1 MKNYKSLISLI
12 AIFLMLISEIL
23 FINYAN
29 AAFDVNGVGLFKD
42 GNLCIVNSSQTQTVL
57 PLSSILTN
65 LDSVQARISSSG
77 SFCKPTF
84 FTGGAIQSNTSG
96 KVVNAQPN
104 VQAYGRGILI
114 SEPAPISSSSSGDFT
129 AFGSLVN
136 RFGGTN
142 MLVFEITLP
151 QGCDVVD
158 DDDDADG
165 TASVLSGINDFSFP
179 ACSSTN
185 GLNVN
190 CNDVSSSGL
199 ITPSNILV
207 PASSGSP
214 AKVRFAIS
222 SINFS
227 SDVALIDSALIKFD
241 SQDIFCPTTSTAPLI
256 ATITAKNAIDSPTLT
271 ETIGSADLGSPIKA
285 LDVSYVLETVSS
297 TKGESS
303 TNSISST
310 AVLKDATS
318 TTSNSIQVVELD
330 NESIP
335 VGGQSSQT
343 LIEPV
348 FGQTS
353 EITMVNIWLVPSLTN
368 IFSAAPSTSDITFS
382 DNSLALSSSP
392 YIVKSSNDDP
402 VAPIGTL
409 VLPIK
414 KNDAQGSLSPAA
426 NKTTI
431 TIKNITLGAASSDGT
446 ISALIY
452 EPTGQAVVNT
462 PGVASIN
469 NTSSPTNPQN
479 YSAFAYLSTRAQLQ
493 TSVISTIVNETSM
506 LTQPLTDADLA
517 LVTSRNTTLG
527 SPQIVGFTKVIT
539 SIPAVDISKVSVSN
553 SNSVLTISGASGAS
567 VSGAKVKIDILP
579 KSSSTIFDSV
589 TVTSGTDG
597 IFTAKLKADFSSG
610 DATLN
615 FKQTVSGMDS
625 TVSSKIVSASSSS
638 SSSSSG
644 SLSCD
649 KTVCGC
655 SNTSCTPTI
664 NQVLS
669 YIQTNGGLSSVI
681 TAGGNVFN
689 EVINSLKKALG
700 LT

>member
-1 MKNYKSLISLI
+1 MKNYKSLISLTLI
-12 AIFLMLISEIL
+12 LSVLISEIL
-23 FINYAN
+23 FLNYAN

-42 GNLCIVNSSQTQTVL
+42 GNLCILNPSQTQSSL
-57 PLSSILTN
+57 ALSAIQTN

-77 SFCKPTF
+77 SYCKPLF
-84 FTGGAIQSNTSG
+84 FTGGALQGSTSG
-96 KVVNAQPN
+96 KVIGAQPN

-114 SEPAPISSSSSGDFT
+114 SEPAPVSSSSSGDFN
-129 AFGSLVN
+129 AFNSLVG
-136 RFGGTN
+136 RFGGTT
-142 MLVFEITLP
+142 MLVFEISLP

-158 DDDDADG
+158 DDDDAEG
-165 TASVLSGINDFSFP
+165 TASVLAGINDFSFP
-179 ACSSTN
+179 ACSATN
-185 GLNVN
+185 GITIN

-199 ITPSNILV
+199 LTASNILV

-214 AKVRFAIS
+214 AKIRFGIS
-222 SINFS
+222 NINFS
-227 SDVALIDSALIKFD
+227 ADASLIDSALIKFD
-241 SQDIFCPTTSTAPLI
+241 SQDIFCPTTTTSPLI

-271 ETIGSADLGSPIKA
+271 ETIGTANLGNPTKA
-285 LDVSYVLETVSS
+285 LDVSYVSETVSS
-297 TKGESS
+297 TKGEIS
-303 TNSISST
+303 TNNISNT
-310 AVLKDATS
+310 AVLKNSTS
-318 TTSNSIQVVELD
+318 TASNSIQIIELD

-335 VGGQSSQT
+335 VGGQSSQI
-343 LIEPV
+343 LIDPV
-348 FGQTS
+348 FGQTV
-353 EITMVNIWLVPSLTN
+353 EITMINIWLVPSVTN
-368 IFSAAPSTSDITFS
+368 LFSTAPSTSDVTFS

-392 YIVKSSNDDP
+392 YLVKSASDDP
-402 VAPIGTL
+402 IAPIGTL
-409 VLPIK
+409 VFPVK
-414 KNDAQGSLSPAA
+414 KNDIQGALNPTSS
-426 NKTTI
+426 KTTI

-462 PGVASIN
+462 PGIASIN
-469 NTSSPTNPQN
+469 NTSSFTNPQN
-479 YSAFAYLSTRAQLQ
+479 YSAFAYLSTRAQQQ
-493 TSVISTIVNETSM
+493 TAVISTIVNETSM

-527 SPQIVGFTKVIT
+527 SPQIVGFTKVAT
-539 SIPAVDISKVSVSN
+539 SVSAVDTSKITVSN
-553 SNSVLTISGASGAS
+553 LNSVLTISGASGAS
-567 VSGAKVKIDILP
+567 IPGAKIKIDVL
-579 KSSSTIFDSV
+579 SNSTIFDSV

-597 IFTAKLKADFSSG
+597 VFTAKLKADFSNG

-615 FKQTVSGMDS
+615 FKQTISGVDS
-625 TVSSKIVSASSSS
+625 TVSSKTVSASSSSS

-664 NQVLS
+664 NQVLD

-681 TAGGNVFN
+681 SSGGEIFN